1 MTPPS
6 LGMLLAWRPFLD
18 PIDAHGWWFLLV
30 VPMSFGI
37 AVVYRAVRMP
47 TLDGYWK
54 RVLVLTAQIVVSMI
68 LLGIASYLFVQVV
81 VPALAP
87 MPD

>member
-1 MTPPS
+1 MTGPVLS
-6 LGMLLAWRPFLD
+6 SLAWRPFLD

-37 AVVYRAVRMP
+37 AVVYRAVRVH
-47 TLDGYWK
+47 TLQGYWR
-54 RVLVLTAQIVVSMI
+54 RVLTLTAQIVISMI